1 MATITNDERTAGE
14 AIRALEVGKFTT
26 LKKIDQG
33 GALQARRL
41 SSGSVQF
48 YWRYTHEGKTDRVA
62 IGTYDST
69 AAPKSL
75 TPTPKG
81 YSVAAAA
88 EACRAK
94 ATIQAEKA
102 LVGGFREHEATVK
115 REYQAAKAKVAEDEK
130 HTLAKLLDAYVE
142 HLKKSGRSSHADAS
156 SIFRLHVAEAWPE
169 IANGPAS
176 KLTPAQFTDMLRK
189 LAEDG
194 KGRTANKLRAYVRAA
209 YQCALD
215 VDSLMSIPQTFKAF
229 RISTNPAALTKRD
242 AKHDKADK
250 NPLRLP
256 DLRAY
261 WQAIKKEQGIKGA
274 ALRLHLLSGGQRIEQ
289 LVNLKNVN
297 VTATAFTIFDAKG
310 RPGHEPRAHAV
321 PLVSAAA
328 KAMKELKNGKEYTL
342 STDGGETPLSAMT
355 LTNWAREIPH
365 GIEGFQLKRIR
376 SGVETALASARVS
389 KEIRGHLQSHGLTG
403 VQAKHY
409 DGHEYEDEKREA
421 LQILFKMLDAPKPP
435 NQKTSSV
442 PTRKPKAKPAVNS

>member
-1 MATITNDERTAGE
+1 MATTTNDERTAGD

-69 AAPKSL
+69 ASPKSL
-75 TPTPKG
+75 TPTSKG

-88 EACRAK
+88 EACRAM

-115 REYQAAKAKVAEDEK
+115 REYQTAKAKVAEDEK

-142 HLKKSGRSSHADAS
+142 HLKKSGRSSNADAN

-176 KLTPAQFTDMLRK
+176 KLTPAQFTDMLRR

-215 VDSLMSIPQTFKAF
+215 VDSLMSIPKVFRAF
-229 RISTNPAALTKRD
+229 HITTNPAALTKRD

-261 WQAIKKEQGIKGA
+261 WQAIKKEPGIKGA

-289 LVNLKNVN
+289 LVNMKNAK

-310 RPGHEPRAHAV
+310 RPGHPPREHTV
-321 PLVSAAA
+321 PLVPAAA
-328 KAMKELKNGKEYTL
+328 KAMKELKNAKEYAL
-342 STDGGETPLSAMT
+342 STDGGEKPLSAMT

-376 SGVETALASARVS
+376 SGVETALAAARVS

-403 VQAKHY
+403 VQARHY
-409 DGHEYEDEKREA
+409 DAHEYEDEKREA
-421 LQILFKMLDAPKPP
+421 LQILFKLLDSEKLPASKSTPASVSER
-435 NQKTSSV
+435 KTKRTV
-442 PTRKPKAKPAVNS
+442 AG